1 LHISLKIAGVY
12 CAWIVYYPHLFT
24 TVNDNVLI
32 IIVVVICFNK
42 SHQMQRDSILDCD
55 QSNYFSRIIISYI
68 PANILSDT
76 SGLDNPFH

>member
-1 LHISLKIAGVY
+1 
-12 CAWIVYYPHLFT
+12 
-24 TVNDNVLI
+24 
-32 IIVVVICFNK
+32 
-42 SHQMQRDSILDCD
+42 MQRDSILDCD